1 MLYVDS
7 NKTRQDAILSIA
19 RHLLSHIK
27 EAWPLILSGTNALL
41 VTPFLMPE
49 QLEQLASYVVQELSE
64 KPEGSSQWLDALQK
78 PGVQENR

>member
-7 NKTRQDAILSIA
+7 DTARQDAILSIT

-27 EAWPLILSGTNALL
+27 EAWPLVLSGTNASLI
-41 VTPFLMPE
+41 TPFLTPE
-49 QLEQLASYVVQELSE
+49 QFEQLANYVVQELSE
-64 KPEGSSQWLDALQK
+64 QPEGSSEWLDALQK

>member
-7 NKTRQDAILSIA
+7 NKTRQDAILAIA
-19 RHLLSHIK
+19 RHLLSHIS

-41 VTPFLMPE
+41 VTPFLAPE

-64 KPEGSSQWLDALQK
+64 KPECSSEWLDALQK